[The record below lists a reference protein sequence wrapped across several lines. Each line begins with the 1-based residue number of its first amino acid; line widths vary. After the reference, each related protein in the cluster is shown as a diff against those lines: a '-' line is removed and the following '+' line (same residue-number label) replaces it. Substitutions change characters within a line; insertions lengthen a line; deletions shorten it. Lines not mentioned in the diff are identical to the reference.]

1 MAFGKT
7 WSAAAPACALAS
19 ERRRLDARTSK
30 LIRTCA
36 RSGHSNLLRVNFAAM
51 AVSKNGQLTDRQFA
65 LIARALAEPRRYRIL
80 KEIGSCSDPM
90 ACSRLHKFHD
100 ISAATLSHHL
110 KELERAGLIQ
120 IVRHG
125 KFADLTMLR
134 HVLRAYLERLAEI

>member
-1 MAFGKT
+1 V
-7 WSAAAPACALAS
+7 APAELSSFVDYNAANNG
-19 ERRRLDARTSK
+19 ARGQRDQEEPS
-30 LIRTCA
+30 C
-36 RSGHSNLLRVNFAAM
+36 GHPHPPRVTFAAM
-51 AVSKNGQLTDRQFA
+51 AASKNGQLTDRQLA

-80 KEIGSCSDPM
+80 KEIGSGSDPM

-125 KFADLTMLR
+125 KFADLTLLR